1 MFTNLKRCRLKLK
14 YLDKLILRKKIWPND
29 LKVGYNLPFNLI
41 ELVEGDFFRTKV
53 TKMWK
58 WVKQNELMAM

>member
-1 MFTNLKRCRLKLK
+1 MNYNNVHKFEKMQAKIK

-29 LKVGYNLPFNLI
+29 FKVGYNLPFNLI

-53 TKMWK
+53 TKM
-58 WVKQNELMAM
+58 